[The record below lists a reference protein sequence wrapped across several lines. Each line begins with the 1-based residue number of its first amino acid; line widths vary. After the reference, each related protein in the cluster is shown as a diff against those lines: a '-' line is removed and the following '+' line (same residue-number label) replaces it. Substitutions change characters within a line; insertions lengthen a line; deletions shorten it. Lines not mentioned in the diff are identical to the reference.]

1 MIYMSDNVPLN
12 TVVWACAYSTNDSE
26 KSMALRKKPVQGIV
40 TPTENN
46 FRWRSKEFTELKKN
60 GELKKSSRVYADS
73 RRYADT
79 YEECVELYNSLVN
92 NQINRLKALIAKC
105 EEDLIC

>member
-26 KSMALRKKPVQGIV
+26 KSMALRKEPVQGKVIQ
-40 TPTENN
+40 TN
-46 FRWRSKEFTELKKN
+46 RGGGWRDKEFFEIKKN

-79 YEECVELYNSLVN
+79 YEECIELYNSLVN